1 MDYQSTM
8 VIVLAAILG
17 LAVVRFAVPRL
28 QTACVAGLGIVAVLA
43 AFVPGAP
50 TWQRVSGLTVAV
62 MTVALLL
69 ARPSSGSRHRER

>member
-28 QTACVAGLGIVAVLA
+28 QTACVAGLGIVAVIA

-50 TWQRVSGLTVAV
+50 TWQRVGGLTIAV
-62 MTVALLL
+62 MTVAILLTQ
-69 ARPSSGSRHRER
+69 RPSASRARQR